1 MYLSLHLKNK
11 NKLFILL
18 QEVGQITMTDN
29 IQVPNEFSDAPS
41 KAEGGWWRH
50 SLAGGVA
57 GVISRT
63 STAPIDR
70 IKLYMQ
76 V

>member
-1 MYLSLHLKNK
+1 MP
-11 NKLFILL
+11 
-18 QEVGQITMTDN
+18 DN
-29 IQVPNEFSDAPS
+29 LQVPNEFMEGPA
-41 KAEGGWWRH
+41 KVEGGWWRH
-50 SLAGGVA
+50 SISGGLA

-76 V
+76 VLNG